1 MKKLLGLIVILA
13 ALWSG
18 YWFVGAAGVKSGFTT
33 WFEARQGEGWQAE
46 YTDLSVKGFPNRF
59 DTTLTDP
66 ALADP
71 ATGLAWSAP
80 FVQLFALSYQPNH
93 IIAAFPEFQTLR
105 TPEAR
110 FALKSEK
117 MQASMVME
125 PNTALAFSR
134 ANLVATALTI
144 TPEAGAR
151 THIAGLQTALTR
163 EGDASYRAA
172 FNADGLAPPLPAA
185 LTSELPETLTSFRA
199 DATLKFTKPWDL
211 TALEESRPQPT
222 HLKLHLAEAEWGQLK
237 LAAAGELAIDRTG
250 LPTGTLT
257 LKARNWR
264 DILTLATASGA
275 LPQSLADQITQGLAL
290 LAGLSGNADT
300 LDIPLGF
307 SGGFIKLGPV
317 PIAPAPRLIIR

>member
-1 MKKLLGLIVILA
+1 VKKLLVLIVTLA

-18 YWFVGAAGVKSGFTT
+18 YWFVGAAGVKAGFTA
-33 WFEARQGEGWQAE
+33 WFDARQSEGWQAE
-46 YTDLSVKGFPNRF
+46 YSDLSVKGFPNRF

-80 FVQLFALSYQPNH
+80 FVQLFALSYKPNH

-125 PNTALAFSR
+125 PKTDLAFNR
-134 ANLVATALTI
+134 ANLAATALTI

-151 THIAGLQTALTR
+151 IHIAGLQTALTR
-163 EGDASYRAA
+163 ENTSSYRAA
-172 FNADGLAPPLPAA
+172 FNADGLTPPLPAA
-185 LTSELPETLTSFRA
+185 LTGELPEALTSFRA
-199 DATLKFTKPWDL
+199 DATLDFTKPWDI

-222 HLKLHLAEAEWGQLK
+222 KIKLHLAEAEWGQLK
-237 LAAAGELAIDRTG
+237 LAAAGELSVDRTG
-250 LPTGTLT
+250 IPTGTVT
-257 LKARNWR
+257 IKARNWR
-264 DILTLATASGA
+264 DILALATASGA
-275 LPQSLADQITQGLAL
+275 LPAALTDQIEQGLSL
-290 LAGLSGNADT
+290 LANFSGNPET
-300 LDIPLGF
+300 LDIPLTF
-307 SGGFIKLGPV
+307 SGGYIRIGLIPV
-317 PIAPAPRLIIR
+317 APAPRLSIR